1 MGEETIIIENNEKP
15 VINETLCS
23 GCGIC
28 VHKCPFNAIS
38 IVGLPEGI
46 GVPTHRYG
54 PNGFALYGLPV
65 PQKGKVIGM
74 LGANGTGKSTAVS
87 ILTGILCPNL
97 GEIDDNTEGDWDTVI
112 KSFTG
117 SMLYDYLKG
126 LTKGDIRVA
135 QKPQYLDAVPKVFT
149 GKVREL
155 LERTDERNSLD

>member
-1 MGEETIIIENNEKP
+1 MRIAVLRKDRCQPKRCAHECLKFCPGVRMGEETIIIENNEKP

-65 PQKGKVIGM
+65 PQKGKV
-74 LGANGTGKSTAVS
+74 
-87 ILTGILCPNL
+87 
-97 GEIDDNTEGDWDTVI
+97 
-112 KSFTG
+112 
-117 SMLYDYLKG
+117 
-126 LTKGDIRVA
+126 
-135 QKPQYLDAVPKVFT
+135 
-149 GKVREL
+149 
-155 LERTDERNSLD
+155 